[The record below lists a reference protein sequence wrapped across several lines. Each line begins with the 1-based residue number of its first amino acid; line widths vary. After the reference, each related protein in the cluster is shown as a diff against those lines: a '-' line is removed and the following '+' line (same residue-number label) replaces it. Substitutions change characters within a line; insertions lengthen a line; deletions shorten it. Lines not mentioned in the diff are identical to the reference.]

1 MRSEQQWIWQQPAWP
16 KFCYNSER
24 LLPLIATASR
34 LIGALEATCRTLA
47 DPVLL
52 DARETV
58 LADDAMETSAIE
70 GEILRRSSVRASVR
84 KRLGLPVG
92 EDDSDSQSDGL
103 VAMLLDARN
112 NCSQPLTE
120 ERLYSWQAALFPT
133 GYSGLRQIHVGGY
146 RGPEQMQIVSGPLDR
161 ERVHYIAPPRERL
174 DHEMSRFLSFVNQAN
189 DSDPILNAGIAHLW
203 FIMIHPFDDGNG
215 RVGRAITDAL
225 LARNFPLLM
234 QVISFSK
241 QVSLDKKEYYRLL
254 EEAGQGGLDL
264 TDWLLWFGQ
273 TLITALHKSQWII
286 EQVVHKTLFWHKHGK
301 TMLNARQQKVL
312 NRLLE
317 AGDQFTGGM
326 TTRKYA
332 GMCKCSKVTASRD
345 LTDLETKGLMRK
357 RSGSGRSTSYE
368 IVS

>member
-1 MRSEQQWIWQQPAWP
+1 MQSDQQWIWQQPSWP
-16 KFCYNSER
+16 NFCYNTER
-24 LLPLIATASR
+24 LLASIAIASR

-70 GEILRRSSVRASVR
+70 GEALLRSSVRASIR
-84 KRLGLPVG
+84 KQLGLPVG
-92 EDDSDSQSDGL
+92 EDDSDSRSDGL

-112 NCSQPLTE
+112 NSSQLLTE
-120 ERLYSWQAALFPT
+120 ERLCGWQAALFPT

-146 RGPEQMQIVSGPLDR
+146 RGPEQMQIVSGPVDR
-161 ERVHYIAPPRERL
+161 ERIHYIAPPKIRL
-174 DHEMSRFLSFVNQAN
+174 AHEMSQFLSFVNQAN
-189 DSDPILNAGIAHLW
+189 NSDPILKAGIAHLW
-203 FIMIHPFDDGNG
+203 FIMIHPFEDGNG
-215 RVGRAITDAL
+215 RVGRAITDSL
-225 LARNFPLLM
+225 LARSFPLLM

-241 QVSLDKKEYYRLL
+241 QVSLDKKDYYRLL

-264 TDWLLWFGQ
+264 TDWLLWFVQ

-286 EQVVHKTLFWHKHGK
+286 EQVVNKTHFWHRHGK
-301 TMLNARQQKVL
+301 TALNARQQKVL

-332 GMCKCSKVTASRD
+332 GMCKCGKVTASRD
-345 LTDLETKGLMRK
+345 LTDLETKGLVRK
-357 RSGSGRSTSYE
+357 RSGGGRSTSYE